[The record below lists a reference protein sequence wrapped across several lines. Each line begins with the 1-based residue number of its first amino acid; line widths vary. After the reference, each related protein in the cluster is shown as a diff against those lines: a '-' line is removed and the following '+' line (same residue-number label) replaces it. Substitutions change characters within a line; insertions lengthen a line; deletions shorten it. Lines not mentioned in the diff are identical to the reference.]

1 MSTLANIKDLDRDTL
16 AAFLDQHGFPPFR
29 CQQIMDWLYQKW
41 CIDFKAM
48 SNLPKALQELL
59 GEHFRASALQV
70 QNTQQ
75 AEDGTVKWLCRLADG
90 ETIETVLIPAPER
103 STVCISTQVGC
114 AVRCA
119 FCASGKQGLVRNL
132 SRSEI
137 IEQVLLACRYQN
149 KKITNVVVMGMGEP
163 MHNLEN
169 LLPALELL
177 SDPGAFGLG
186 ARHIT
191 VSTSGIVSGIRA
203 LADCRRAW
211 NLAISLH
218 ATSDEQRSRII
229 PPQHRCLIAD
239 ILSACKYFRER
250 TNRMPT
256 LEYTLLAGINDRD
269 EDAIQLARLARQF
282 HAKVNLIPCNNDT
295 GRYQAPAPAHC
306 RQFLER
312 LQKLGAQATLRL
324 RKGGSI
330 QAACGQLRQQNQPP
344 APGNCSPSQDGW
356 DG

>member
-1 MSTLANIKDLDRDTL
+1 MSTLTNIKDLDQEALT
-16 AAFLDQHGFPPFR
+16 AFLGQHGFPSFR
-29 CQQIMDWLYQKW
+29 YQQIMDWLYQKW
-41 CIDFKAM
+41 CADFKAM
-48 SNLPKALQELL
+48 SNLPKDLQELL
-59 GEHFRASALQV
+59 VGHFRASSLQV
-70 QNTQQ
+70 ENTQQ
-75 AEDGTVKWLCRLADG
+75 AEDGTIKWLCRLADG

-137 IEQVLLACRYQN
+137 VDQVLLACRCQN

-177 SDPGAFGLG
+177 SAPGVFGLG

-191 VSTSGIVSGIRA
+191 VSTSGVVAGIRA
-203 LADCRRAW
+203 LADCGRAW

-229 PPQHRCLIAD
+229 PPQYRCPIAD
-239 ILSACKYFRER
+239 ILSACEYFRKR

-256 LEYTLLAGINDRD
+256 LEYALLAGINDRA
-269 EDAIQLARLARQF
+269 EDATQLAHLARQF
-282 HAKVNLIPCNNDT
+282 HAKVNLIPCNDGT
-295 GRYQAPAPAHC
+295 ARYQAPTPAHC
-306 RQFLER
+306 RQFLELLLR
-312 LQKLGAQATLRL
+312 FGTQATLRL

-344 APGNCSPSQDGW
+344 AQGSHSPS
-356 DG
+356 